1 MRTWTKD
8 NVELIGWQFIP
19 EKMAE
24 LGLTAEDGMTQVWFV
39 DEGGQL
45 SGGAEAI
52 NRSMRFVWWANPF
65 TWLYFV
71 PGIRQVQ
78 DRIYRWVA
86 NNRHNMPG
94 SSAACEIPQ
103 KK

>member
-8 NVELIGWQFIP
+8 KIELIGWQFIP
-19 EKMAE
+19 EKMEE
-24 LGLTAEDGMTQVWFV
+24 LGLSAEDGMTQVWFV
-39 DEGGQL
+39 DGVGNL

-52 NRSMRFVWWANPF
+52 NRSMRHVWWAYPF

-71 PGIRQVQ
+71 PGIRQLQ
-78 DRIYRWVA
+78 DLAYRWVA

-94 SSAACEIPQ
+94 SSDACEIPQ

>member
-8 NVELIGWQFIP
+8 KIELVGWQFIP
-19 EKMAE
+19 DQMAE

-39 DEGGQL
+39 DGDGRL
-45 SGGAEAI
+45 FGGAEAI
-52 NRSMRFVWWANPF
+52 NRSMQNVWWAWPF
-65 TWLYFV
+65 TWFYFV

-78 DRIYRWVA
+78 DWVYKWVA
-86 NNRHNMPG
+86 DNRHRMPG
-94 SSAACEIPQ
+94 SSGACEIP